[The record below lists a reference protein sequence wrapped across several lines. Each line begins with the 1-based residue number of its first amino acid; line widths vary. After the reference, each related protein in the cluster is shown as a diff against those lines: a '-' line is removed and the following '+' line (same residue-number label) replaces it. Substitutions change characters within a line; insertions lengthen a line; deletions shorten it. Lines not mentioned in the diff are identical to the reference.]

1 MSEVLSI
8 KEAEEPD
15 RFWDQVRST
24 PRKLARWLFDSRE
37 KWKRKYRDLKA
48 EMKEYTPEWAES
60 VSTVPA
66 ADIARIAR
74 EFAAA
79 APRATTLCNRGSS
92 AHVNGY
98 WNDRAIVLLN
108 ALVVEIASRHRGEAV
123 DALSRINRILS
134 GPDYLVDDD

>member
-1 MSEVLSI
+1 MPSPGTDGAV
-8 KEAEEPD
+8 A
-15 RFWDQVRST
+15 
-24 PRKLARWLFDSRE
+24 LAMAHTILFEDLFDE
-37 KWKRKYRDLKA
+37 AFMRDWTNVTVDELKA
-48 EMKEYTPEWAES
+48 ELAGYTPAWAEG

-108 ALVVEIASRHRGEAV
+108 ALGGYLSARSSTMRSRV
-123 DALSRINRILS
+123 LWSICVS
-134 GPDYLVDDD
+134 KTK